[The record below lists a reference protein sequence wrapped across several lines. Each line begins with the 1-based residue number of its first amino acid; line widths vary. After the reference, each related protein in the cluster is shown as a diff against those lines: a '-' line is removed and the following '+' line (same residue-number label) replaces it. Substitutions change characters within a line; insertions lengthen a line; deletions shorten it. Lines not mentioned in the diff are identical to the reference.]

1 MFCSRQCSS
10 LFSFADIPLC
20 IAGYLYLVISGESE
34 TKMSRLLVSDGED
47 KPLDDGI
54 PHRVL
59 LRIEGATTVIKVDDG
74 SEVRHGIRLSRSL
87 VPHQSD
93 LNWRVYLGGG
103 ISSSASVEASTVVG
117 QRSQAPRGQTV
128 LRGFVGCVRDLL
140 LNADRVSLAAL
151 ARRQEVEGV
160 APFCRTPS
168 APQCTNYPC
177 LHRGVCTEGWN
188 RFICDCRATGFR
200 GPVCARGMSCCKI
213 RN

>member
-1 MFCSRQCSS
+1 M
-10 LFSFADIPLC
+10 L
-20 IAGYLYLVISGESE
+20 
-34 TKMSRLLVSDGED
+34 RLSASDGKED
-47 KPLDDGI
+47 KPLDDGL

-59 LRIEGATTVIKVDDG
+59 LRVEGATAVIKVDDG
-74 SEVRHGIRLSRSL
+74 SEVRHGVRLTRSS

-103 ISSSASVEASTVVG
+103 ISSSASASAAVG
-117 QRSQAPRGQTV
+117 RRSQAPRGQTV

-151 ARRQEVEGV
+151 ARHQEAEGV
-160 APFCRTPS
+160 VPFCKAPS

-177 LHRGVCTEGWN
+177 LHGGVCIEGWN

-200 GPVCARGMSCCKI
+200 GPVCARGMSCCRI